1 MSSCCMFSCIQCICF
16 SCVQIHQQ
24 CLFHSFYPAHS
35 KWNTPAVPG
44 NSNTDWTAPALHLQR
59 WNHYWSGW
67 KLSSLSSKELT
78 SPSYSCVWL
87 EISTWTHHH
96 VLIPPIQRTTSRKL
110 TLCFCF
116 LCLMSE
122 LSNSLSIKL
131 QHTGCVT
138 KWSQLAF
145 SCSEMQLTVTV
156 NYSPHSNV
164 KETKF
169 NDTLCLFRLSLA
181 AANITYIIM
190 LTGQSS
196 LEPTCC
202 GDDWHHISE
211 NKMT

>member
-1 MSSCCMFSCIQCICF
+1 MGWGWKIEKYLFIEIQPFKLQIVCMSSCCMFSCIQCICF
-16 SCVQIHQQ
+16 SCVQIRQQ

-35 KWNTPAVPG
+35 KWNTPAVAG

-131 QHTGCVT
+131 Q
-138 KWSQLAF
+138 Q
-145 SCSEMQLTVTV
+145 
-156 NYSPHSNV
+156 NY
-164 KETKF
+164 
-169 NDTLCLFRLSLA
+169 
-181 AANITYIIM
+181 
-190 LTGQSS
+190 
-196 LEPTCC
+196 
-202 GDDWHHISE
+202 
-211 NKMT
+211 KMIPASFF